1 MLFIVLILVLT
12 ALGLLIAALITANS
26 LWAWISIILSVAA
39 GLLLVID
46 YVRRR
51 LVRRRAAAGPAEEP
65 EEEAAAVAASPS
77 GDEPGD
83 EENAAEAEAAVKP
96 QEPAEATAVAD
107 GEDAPADQTALI
119 PSAGDLV
126 GTAEEGEPG
135 EERTDPADAEI
146 VDELDVE
153 VVVVDEHPRYHLT
166 DCGWLADRDTIPI
179 SVKEAR
185 DLGFTPCAR
194 CTPDAH
200 LAQAHRTKSKA

>member
-1 MLFIVLILVLT
+1 MLFIVLVLVLA

-26 LWAWISIILSVAA
+26 LWAWISIGLSVAA
-39 GLLLVID
+39 GLLLVVD
-46 YVRRR
+46 FVRRR
-51 LVRRRAAAGPAEEP
+51 VARRRASAVAEPAEEP
-65 EEEAAAVAASPS
+65 GDEPAVAASADD
-77 GDEPGD
+77 DEPS
-83 EENAAEAEAAVKP
+83 AP
-96 QEPAEATAVAD
+96 EATAVEKPAD
-107 GEDAPADQTALI
+107 EPAPESPAAEVEDAPADQTALI
-119 PSAGDLV
+119 PTAGELV

-135 EERTDPADAEI
+135 EEPTDPADAKI

-194 CTPDAH
+194 CAPDAH
-200 LAQAHRTKSKA
+200 LAEAHRAKA

>member
-1 MLFIVLILVLT
+1 MLFIVLILVLA
-12 ALGLLIAALITANS
+12 ALGLLIAALVTANS
-26 LWAWISIILSVAA
+26 LWAWISIGLSVAA
-39 GLLLVID
+39 GLLLVAD
-46 YVRRR
+46 FVRRR
-51 LVRRRAAAGPAEEP
+51 VARRRAAAEPVAEPAAAAADD
-65 EEEAAAVAASPS
+65 EEAAAEV
-77 GDEPGD
+77 
-83 EENAAEAEAAVKP
+83 AEAAEKP
-96 QEPAEATAVAD
+96 AVEPSDAVAEV
-107 GEDAPADQTALI
+107 EDAPVDQTALL
-119 PSAGDLV
+119 PTAGELV

-135 EERTDPADAEI
+135 EEPTDPADAKI

-200 LAQAHRTKSKA
+200 LAEAHRAKA

>member
-1 MLFIVLILVLT
+1 MLFIVLVLVLA

-26 LWAWISIILSVAA
+26 LWAWISIGLSVAA
-39 GLLLVID
+39 GLLLVVD
-46 YVRRR
+46 FVRRR
-51 LVRRRAAAGPAEEP
+51 VARRRASAVAEPAEEP
-65 EEEAAAVAASPS
+65 GDEPTVAASADD
-77 GDEPGD
+77 DEPS
-83 EENAAEAEAAVKP
+83 AP
-96 QEPAEATAVAD
+96 EATAVEKPAD
-107 GEDAPADQTALI
+107 EPAPESPAEVEDAPADQTALI
-119 PSAGDLV
+119 PTAGELV

-135 EERTDPADAEI
+135 EEPTNPADAKI

-194 CTPDAH
+194 CAPDAH
-200 LAQAHRTKSKA
+200 LAEAHRAKA